1 MAVPSDN
8 VVPIGARARPRPS
21 AQEASRLVGDCRDL
35 ALDRIAGAMAGMLDR
50 VEDDLFALAEKAKDR
65 DTQNLYLDARAQARA
80 RRPAMETAFRLH
92 FLECFDKRARGDRDG
107 TVDPEPRADTLS
119 LVDDEALE
127 RSIAVQEMAA
137 RLQGECENELRSFAP
152 RMAYLLGRAE
162 GGEAANPLGPETV
175 CRALLE
181 ACDRIEA
188 GHRVRLT
195 LLRALESQ
203 VSHGLSILYR
213 DLNRHLVE
221 RQVLPDLRPV
231 AKRQPGAPKRADA
244 PPEADLFSALS
255 RLMAADAAVASPF
268 AAFATPRADA
278 MLPPATQGFVAELS
292 RLQQP
297 GAAGAAAAPGAA
309 PSNVIR
315 DLRGAPQSAQLGSLD
330 ALTIDIVAMLF
341 DYVFEDRQIP
351 PAVKAVLARLQIP
364 TLKVALIDKAFFSS
378 RAHPARRLLDRLA
391 EAAIGLD
398 EKTPRGAE
406 ALAKIESIV
415 GRVQGEFETDIGL
428 FTALTAELDA
438 FLAEAAQAE
447 DRFVRQAATVLE
459 AREREEIAR
468 LTAEAEVDGRLA
480 AREAVPGP
488 VRSLLA
494 GPWVDALAR
503 VALDEGEATPAWKGL
518 VAAMDELLWSV
529 EPKSSPEDRRR
540 LVNGLPALLRALQ
553 GGLERAGLPFPEREA
568 FFGALVDCHADAVK
582 AGLKG
587 TALPKA
593 KPQEAPAPAPEAPR
607 IERAVLPAVE
617 GELAVEE
624 IRLRT
629 PRGAPP
635 VRNVF
640 TRTGIW
646 TNVQRFSWVEFGR
659 GEGEPVRARLT
670 WISPAKGVYLF
681 TNPQARAA
689 ISITPEALA
698 EQMRRGEAR
707 LVDDAPL
714 VDRAVDSMLAN
725 LRERAA

>member
-21 AQEASRLVGDCRDL
+21 REEATRLVGDCRDL

-50 VEDDLFALAEKAKDR
+50 VEDDLFALAEKAVDR

-92 FLECFDKRARGDRDG
+92 FLECFDQRARGDRAG
-107 TVDPEPRADTLS
+107 RGEPEPDADALS

-137 RLQGECENELRSFAP
+137 RLQGECETELRSFSP

-162 GGEAANPLGPETV
+162 GADVANPLGPETV

-203 VSHGLSILYR
+203 VSHGLAILYR

-231 AKRQPGAPKRADA
+231 AKRQPSSAKRPDA

-255 RLMAADAAVASPF
+255 RLMAADAAVAPPF
-268 AAFATPRADA
+268 AGFAAPRGEA
-278 MLPPATQGFVAELS
+278 MLPPATQGFVTELS

-297 GAAGAAAAPGAA
+297 GAASAVPAGSAPA
-309 PSNVIR
+309 NVIR

-364 TLKVALIDKAFFSS
+364 TLKVALLDKAFFSS

-398 EKTPRGAE
+398 ETAPRGAA
-406 ALAKIESIV
+406 ALAKIEAVV

-438 FLAEAAQAE
+438 FLAEAAQDE
-447 DRFVRQAATVLE
+447 DRFVRQAATLLE

-480 AREAVPGP
+480 ARDAVPAT
-488 VRSLLA
+488 VRSLLE
-494 GPWVDALAR
+494 GPWAQALAR

-529 EPKSSPEDRRR
+529 EPKASPEDRRR

-553 GGLERAGLPFPEREA
+553 GGLERAGLPFAEREA
-568 FFGALVDCHADAVK
+568 FFGALVDCHAEAVK

-587 TALPKA
+587 TTLPKA
-593 KPQEAPAPAPEAPR
+593 KPQEASVPEAPR
-607 IERAVLPAVE
+607 IERAVLAAVE

-624 IRLRT
+624 IRLRA

>member
-1 MAVPSDN
+1 
-8 VVPIGARARPRPS
+8 
-21 AQEASRLVGDCRDL
+21 
-35 ALDRIAGAMAGMLDR
+35 
-50 VEDDLFALAEKAKDR
+50 
-65 DTQNLYLDARAQARA
+65 
-80 RRPAMETAFRLH
+80 METAFRLH

-107 TVDPEPRADTLS
+107 AGDSEPLAETLS

-175 CRALLE
+175 CRAP
-181 ACDRIEA
+181 A
-188 GHRVRLT
+188 GGVRSHRGRSPRAPHAASRARVPGLT
-195 LLRALESQ
+195 RPRDPLPRPEPPPRRAA
-203 VSHGLSILYR
+203 GAA
-213 DLNRHLVE
+213 
-221 RQVLPDLRPV
+221 DLRPV

-398 EKTPRGAE
+398 EKTPPRRRGPREDRVHRRPRA
-406 ALAKIESIV
+406 
-415 GRVQGEFETDIGL
+415 GRVRDRHRTVHRAHGRARCLPRRGRRRRR
-428 FTALTAELDA
+428 TASCA
-438 FLAEAAQAE
+438 
-447 DRFVRQAATVLE
+447 RPRPVLE

-494 GPWVDALAR
+494 GPWVDALDPRGAGR
-503 VALDEGEATPAWKGL
+503 GRGDAGVEGPRRGDGRTALERRAEIEPGGSEGA
-518 VAAMDELLWSV
+518 
-529 EPKSSPEDRRR
+529 

-681 TNPQARAA
+681 TNPPGPRGHLDHARGPRRADAA
-689 ISITPEALA
+689 GRGAAGGRCAARRPRGGFDAREPEGAGGLGPP
-698 EQMRRGEAR
+698 RG
-707 LVDDAPL
+707 LQG
-714 VDRAVDSMLAN
+714 
-725 LRERAA
+725 